1 MPRARRLSPLPL
13 LSIALLVATPL
24 AAQTADPGAG
34 KVAHAVR
41 LTGPG
46 LDIDGHLTEPAYA
59 TAQWL
64 SDFTMKE
71 PVEGQVPADQTEVAF
86 FYDDDALY
94 VGARLQSSRVA
105 EIPRP
110 VTRRDQFSNGE
121 YFIIALDPYHD
132 KRTGYSFSVSS
143 GGVLGES
150 YHPEDEEDN
159 RDPAFNPVWKASIAF
174 DSTGWYVEM
183 RIPFSQLRFNA
194 QDMQEWGLN
203 INRWRPAFNEDI
215 YWVMI
220 PRGQAGFF
228 SHFGT
233 LVGMDNIQP
242 HRAAEFIPYI
252 AATADFINAP
262 GAGNPFNDGS
272 QSNGRIG
279 ADFKIGIGS
288 NLTLDGTI
296 NPDFG
301 QVESDPAEVNLS
313 AFETFY
319 PEQRPFFIEGNKLLQ
334 GNGPGYYYSRRIG
347 GQPQGYPTGG
357 IVDDAD
363 FVDTPGYAT
372 ILGAMKL
379 TGRTGSGMSVGALA
393 AVTQREYANLYDA
406 DTQTFDEIAV
416 EPATAYVVTRLQQEL
431 GASASTVGLTLTGTS
446 RSFSNAAPLSY
457 QMVGTALSGG
467 LDGLWRFKDGEYQVG
482 GFAGFSYIDGTES
495 AISAVALSSAH
506 YFQQPGQSYLPPV
519 LGQTSLAG
527 YTIGLNAEKAGGEHW
542 TGFLETSAESPGFE
556 LNDLG
561 RLSTADDIEGAFG
574 INYRENTASAH
585 FRRYRVGIF
594 TASGWNFGGV
604 HNYSIYR
611 LNTNATLKNWWNTN
625 LGGWYRPEGMSD
637 DLTRGGPL
645 MGTGAAGGFNV
656 GLFGNE
662 AKATRGG
669 TFLGFSW
676 GEFGAESQSVGV
688 NLLSR
693 PGSRWNFT
701 VAPNWQH
708 SINPRQYVAT
718 RDGGYPDTYGRRY
731 VFASVDQT
739 TLSLQLRLNYSFTPK
754 LTLELYLEPFTS
766 SGAYTGYGELT
777 AAQASTLRA
786 YGTDNTTIVQDP
798 DGNYTVADGNNGDVF
813 PLVNNDFN
821 VLSYRS
827 NAVVRWE
834 WMPGSALFLIW
845 QQNRN
850 SFCSA
855 GYDSGSCFQ
864 SGVTPGSGVAAGD
877 LIDSRAV
884 PGDNIFVVKA
894 TYWFS
899 VH

>member
-1 MPRARRLSPLPL
+1 
-13 LSIALLVATPL
+13 
-24 AAQTADPGAG
+24 
-34 KVAHAVR
+34 
-41 LTGPG
+41 
-46 LDIDGHLTEPAYA
+46 
-59 TAQWL
+59 
-64 SDFTMKE
+64 
-71 PVEGQVPADQTEVAF
+71 
-86 FYDDDALY
+86 
-94 VGARLQSSRVA
+94 
-105 EIPRP
+105 
-110 VTRRDQFSNGE
+110 
-121 YFIIALDPYHD
+121 
-132 KRTGYSFSVSS
+132 
-143 GGVLGES
+143 
-150 YHPEDEEDN
+150 
-159 RDPAFNPVWKASIAF
+159 
-174 DSTGWYVEM
+174 
-183 RIPFSQLRFNA
+183 
-194 QDMQEWGLN
+194 
-203 INRWRPAFNEDI
+203 
-215 YWVMI
+215 
-220 PRGQAGFF
+220 
-228 SHFGT
+228 
-233 LVGMDNIQP
+233 
-242 HRAAEFIPYI
+242 
-252 AATADFINAP
+252 
-262 GAGNPFNDGS
+262 
-272 QSNGRIG
+272 
-279 ADFKIGIGS
+279 
-288 NLTLDGTI
+288 
-296 NPDFG
+296 
-301 QVESDPAEVNLS
+301 
-313 AFETFY
+313 
-319 PEQRPFFIEGNKLLQ
+319 
-334 GNGPGYYYSRRIG
+334 
-347 GQPQGYPTGG
+347 
-357 IVDDAD
+357 
-363 FVDTPGYAT
+363 
-372 ILGAMKL
+372 
-379 TGRTGSGMSVGALA
+379 
-393 AVTQREYANLYDA
+393 
-406 DTQTFDEIAV
+406 
-416 EPATAYVVTRLQQEL
+416 
-431 GASASTVGLTLTGTS
+431 
-446 RSFSNAAPLSY
+446 
-457 QMVGTALSGG
+457 
-467 LDGLWRFKDGEYQVG
+467 
-482 GFAGFSYIDGTES
+482 
-495 AISAVALSSAH
+495 
-506 YFQQPGQSYLPPV
+506 
-519 LGQTSLAG
+519 
-527 YTIGLNAEKAGGEHW
+527 
-542 TGFLETSAESPGFE
+542 
-556 LNDLG
+556 
-561 RLSTADDIEGAFG
+561 
-574 INYRENTASAH
+574 
-585 FRRYRVGIF
+585 
-594 TASGWNFGGV
+594 
-604 HNYSIYR
+604 
-611 LNTNATLKNWWNTN
+611 
-625 LGGWYRPEGMSD
+625 MSD